1 MSDMRI
7 LRETAYEVKQIMGRS
22 KRAAV
27 ERWMLEFAAV
37 NVQLTACQAMVAAE
51 QLARRYGPMKISVRS
66 IWDELCRTPL
76 RTELEWSLYGA
87 FPRPSARPIVVPG
100 SHGEDLELFLAADV
114 TGASRDELIAPVRW
128 RTVGEPEFQTPD
140 FEEFAGC
147 VGERERAMFGK
158 LYEANGLVQWNFSL
172 PDYVPCYL
180 DLDEPE
186 DEDLGSGVLY
196 HYDLNPLVPPKAV
209 MGLLL
214 GMVTEVTAL
223 HLLGGLEGDEDE
235 EEIDVRDLA
244 SDLELDLIA
253 WLAARRLRQKV
264 RPGLAAAQW
273 FDSPS
278 IPAPGT
284 LRWALVFDAAGSV
297 EGLLLG
303 HRYGVND

>member
-27 ERWMLEFAAV
+27 ERWMLEFAAI

-51 QLARRYGPMKISVRS
+51 QLARRYGSLKISARAM
-66 IWDELCRTPL
+66 WDELCRTPL
-76 RTELEWSLYGA
+76 RTELEWSMSGL
-87 FPRPSARPIVVPG
+87 FPRASARPIIVPG
-100 SHGEDLELFLAADV
+100 SHGEDVELFLAADI
-114 TGASRDELIAPVRW
+114 TGAPRDELIEKVRW
-128 RTVGEPEFQTPD
+128 RTVGEPEFSTPD
-140 FEEFAGC
+140 FEDFAGC

-172 PDYVPCYL
+172 PDSVPCYL

-186 DEDLGSGVLY
+186 EEELGSGILY
-196 HYDLNPLVPPKAV
+196 HYDLNPMIPPQAA
-209 MGLLL
+209 MGLVL

-223 HLLGGLEGDEDE
+223 HLLGGLDDTEE

-244 SDLELDLIA
+244 SDLELDLIT
-253 WLAARRLRQKV
+253 WLAARRLRQQV
-264 RPGLAAAQW
+264 RPGPAAAQW
-273 FDSPS
+273 FDSPGS
-278 IPAPGT
+278 PAPAT

-297 EGLLLG
+297 EGLMLG